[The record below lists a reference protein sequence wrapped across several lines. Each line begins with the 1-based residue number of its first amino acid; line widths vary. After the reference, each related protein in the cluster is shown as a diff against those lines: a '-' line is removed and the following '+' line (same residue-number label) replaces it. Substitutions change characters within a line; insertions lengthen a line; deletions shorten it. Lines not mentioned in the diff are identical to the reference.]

1 MDATLKAVDAGG
13 VVLQIGVCGKEH
25 VAIPFGAV
33 MDREVDFFFAIALS
47 LELTGSRAD

>member
-1 MDATLKAVDAGG
+1 MEATLKAVDAGG

-33 MDREVDFFFAIALS
+33 MDREVDDLFSIALS
-47 LELTGSRAD
+47 SELTGSPAD